1 MSVPPNNGLP
11 EQPYKLPTIGDPNNS
26 LYSTVTKDVNKASK
40 PFKAPPPNAGW
51 GLGSTFTSAD
61 APTQTASP
69 IPKVPVQTTSNSPP
83 NPWQNNPQ
91 DFKPEATPTTP
102 PQKNQGWGW
111 LTEGV
116 PKTIGDVFSKT
127 KVPVPTKAQI
137 TDSVVASQTSP
148 VASMLGLPQ
157 DGTIG
162 KILSAIGNNP
172 AYFGALLSMAPEA
185 VKGLLNV
192 TGPLGLFGLAGFKSL
207 LGGGQDF
214 AHAKTLMDR
223 FQGIHAPQ
231 QPSVPGA
238 EKQVQ
243 PPPPS
248 TPTPIAPAPRP
259 IQPPIAPAPRL
270 K

>member
-11 EQPYKLPTIGDPNNS
+11 EQPYKLPTIGNPNNS
-26 LYSTVTKDVNKASK
+26 LYSTVTKDVNKSSK

-61 APTQTASP
+61 APTQTPPVTPTPKAPEPKSP
-69 IPKVPVQTTSNSPP
+69 
-83 NPWQNNPQ
+83 
-91 DFKPEATPTTP
+91 ATPTPIAPTP
-102 PQKNQGWGW
+102 RVTQPQQASPQKNQGWDW

-127 KVPVPTKAQI
+127 KIPIPTKAQI

-223 FQGIHAPQ
+223 FQGKYAPQ
-231 QPSVPGA
+231 QPSVPGT

-243 PPPPS
+243 PPPPP
-248 TPTPIAPAPRP
+248 TPTPIAPAPRA